1 MKNVSQAATKKTTYN
16 TQRNL
21 SITFMKNVS
30 LILITL
36 GFVLVALIG
45 CKKNYT
51 IYERHDITAC
61 GVKDPLVNVKWLAEK
76 CEEIKKG
83 KAKEVTISLLKDT
96 VTQDNA
102 FMIRYHYKQR
112 GKDMYSGNGY
122 NCSGEEQYKFWSGGV
137 PPPPN
142 EERKFFKNKID
153 LGVIFKFSF
162 K

>member
-1 MKNVSQAATKKTTYN
+1 MKRIFLQTIAVLFVVTAVVSCTRKP
-16 TQRNL
+16 
-21 SITFMKNVS
+21 
-30 LILITL
+30 
-36 GFVLVALIG
+36 
-45 CKKNYT
+45 T
-51 IYERHDITAC
+51 IYANHDITAC

-96 VTQDNA
+96 VNQDNA

>member
-1 MKNVSQAATKKTTYN
+1 
-16 TQRNL
+16 
-21 SITFMKNVS
+21 MKNVS

-45 CKKNYT
+45 CKRNYT
-51 IYERHDITAC
+51 VYERHDITAC

-112 GKDMYSGNGY
+112 GKDMYSGDGY
-122 NCSGEEQYKFWSGGV
+122 DCSGKWLYGFRSGMMPFPPEEK
-137 PPPPN
+137 
-142 EERKFFKNKID
+142 EKFFKNKMD